1 MADVRS
7 KAFGFF
13 EACEGALKEVKKR
26 ANKVEVVLAWRTRVE
41 LLNVVERERLFVGGM
56 DEAEVSLKKLVEK
69 AVEVISTSY
78 EETGK
83 ISSPCA
89 RCDALYS

>member
-1 MADVRS
+1 MADVRN

-13 EACEGALKEVKKR
+13 EACERALEEVEKR
-26 ANKVEVVLAWRTRVE
+26 TNKVEVVLAWSTRVE

-56 DEAEVSLKKLVEK
+56 DEAEVLLKKLVEK
-69 AVEVISTSY
+69 AVGVISTSY

-83 ISSPCA
+83 IFSPCA
-89 RCDALYS
+89 RYDALYS

>member
-13 EACEGALKEVKKR
+13 EACEGALKEVEKR
-26 ANKVEVVLAWRTRVE
+26 ANKAEVVLAWRTRVE
-41 LLNVVERERLFVGGM
+41 LLNAVEKERLFVGGM
-56 DEAEVSLKKLVEK
+56 DDAEILLKTLVEK

-83 ISSPCA
+83 NSLCA
-89 RCDALYS
+89 RQDANYS